1 MKLSYEI
8 KTGVLVLTG
17 IILFIIGF
25 SYLKSNDVFIKDR
38 VFYAVYEDVEGVSK
52 GTPVT
57 ISGFNVGSV
66 QDIKFFNNSS
76 KLLLKFR
83 VENDFNFSNQST
95 AQIYE
100 TGLIGGKALAV
111 IPKYGNEIAKSGDT
125 LNSSIAPGLTELVN
139 DKLSPLQEKIESM
152 VVSADSVLISL
163 NSVLNTQAK
172 DQIQSTITNFSSTVT
187 DLKNSAGTLDEMISM
202 NKNKINNIITNVNK
216 SSNEL
221 SDLSNSFSDLTVI
234 IENLSESSNSIEN
247 IVNEISSGN
256 GSLGNLI
263 YDDNLIKSLNAAS
276 SNINLLIE
284 DLRLNPKR
292 YVHFSLFGKKNK
304 PYNKEKELT
313 IKYYAR
319 IVFLFIFGY
328 VNIFISFFW
337 IYFYIC
343 NKFFCF

>member
-83 VENDFNFSNQST
+83 VENDFSFSNQST

-304 PYNKEKELT
+304 PYNKEEE
-313 IKYYAR
+313 
-319 IVFLFIFGY
+319 
-328 VNIFISFFW
+328 
-337 IYFYIC
+337 
-343 NKFFCF
+343 

>member
-304 PYNKEKELT
+304 PDNKEEE
-313 IKYYAR
+313 
-319 IVFLFIFGY
+319 
-328 VNIFISFFW
+328 
-337 IYFYIC
+337 
-343 NKFFCF
+343 

>member
-304 PYNKEKELT
+304 PYNKEE
-313 IKYYAR
+313 
-319 IVFLFIFGY
+319 
-328 VNIFISFFW
+328 
-337 IYFYIC
+337 
-343 NKFFCF
+343 

>member
-1 MKLSYEI
+1 M
-8 KTGVLVLTG
+8 T
-17 IILFIIGF
+17 
-25 SYLKSNDVFIKDR
+25 
-38 VFYAVYEDVEGVSK
+38 
-52 GTPVT
+52 
-57 ISGFNVGSV
+57 
-66 QDIKFFNNSS
+66 
-76 KLLLKFR
+76 
-83 VENDFNFSNQST
+83 
-95 AQIYE
+95 
-100 TGLIGGKALAV
+100 
-111 IPKYGNEIAKSGDT
+111 
-125 LNSSIAPGLTELVN
+125 
-139 DKLSPLQEKIESM
+139 
-152 VVSADSVLISL
+152 DSVLISL

-304 PYNKEKELT
+304 PYNKEEE
-313 IKYYAR
+313 
-319 IVFLFIFGY
+319 
-328 VNIFISFFW
+328 
-337 IYFYIC
+337 
-343 NKFFCF
+343 

>member
-172 DQIQSTITNFSSTVT
+172 DQTQSTITNFSSTVN

-304 PYNKEKELT
+304 PYNKEEE
-313 IKYYAR
+313 
-319 IVFLFIFGY
+319 
-328 VNIFISFFW
+328 
-337 IYFYIC
+337 
-343 NKFFCF
+343 